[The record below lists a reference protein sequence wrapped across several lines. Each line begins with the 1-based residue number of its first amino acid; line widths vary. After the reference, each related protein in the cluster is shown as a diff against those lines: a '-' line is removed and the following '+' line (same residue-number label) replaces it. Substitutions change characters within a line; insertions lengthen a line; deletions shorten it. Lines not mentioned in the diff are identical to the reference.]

1 VIRDHLRLLS
11 VATIVGALA
20 LAPSF
25 ARADDAGA
33 TTDASASGAAVSDAE
48 ATSPHPPGV
57 AERPVEAPGSTGL
70 APLAGEALPRNA
82 QVTPGS
88 DDPAAQRSMSFS
100 AGGGECRDTIPGGPV
115 LAAAY
120 AVVLALLGLYAFVI
134 GRKNAQLS
142 AQLDELER
150 VIAKKSERKDS

>member
-1 VIRDHLRLLS
+1 MIRVHLRWLS

-33 TTDASASGAAVSDAE
+33 TTDAGATVSDAE
-48 ATSPHPPGV
+48 AASPHPPGV

-70 APLAGEALPRNA
+70 APLAGEALPRNT